1 MCVPPPHNPS
11 HSPSPE
17 SEASELRGTTLNE
30 LWRKPPEERYYPKKL
45 LIHKSFV
52 CIILRTQWR
61 WISGHAALRAL
72 SALPKK
78 ISSQWSKSIMLQGP
92 QAEHLQSCKNTQMR
106 NPMSEKFH
114 CYGYKALPLFLRTP
128 LQIGAW
134 SQEQKTEFLL
144 GSCEPR
150 SEQVKRASPP
160 LKY

>member
-1 MCVPPPHNPS
+1 MEYVNNDPGS
-11 HSPSPE
+11 SG
-17 SEASELRGTTLNE
+17 RTLA
-30 LWRKPPEERYYPKKL
+30 KL
-45 LIHKSFV
+45 
-52 CIILRTQWR
+52 
-61 WISGHAALRAL
+61 
-72 SALPKK
+72 
-78 ISSQWSKSIMLQGP
+78 
-92 QAEHLQSCKNTQMR
+92 KNMQMQ

-144 GSCEPR
+144 GSCDPR